1 MHEARIRLMSYQK
14 ELLKS
19 SNPFTFAVMG
29 RGSGKTYTLSV
40 IALMKLLRGEN
51 LILCA
56 QRYDSL
62 RDVLMKDV
70 KLRASEWGLDGIVK
84 FTEKPIRA
92 EYNGFTMY
100 GSSYECLDGDRG
112 RDDIL

>member
-40 IALMKLLRGEN
+40 IALMKLLQGEN

-70 KLRASEWGLDGIVK
+70 KLRAKEWGLDGMG
-84 FTEKPIRA
+84 
-92 EYNGFTMY
+92 Y
-100 GSSYECLDGDRG
+100 RG
-112 RDDIL
+112 VTVVRVAFYRFVLEPSCGEHDDEPHGKR